1 MKLVR
6 FGPPGKEKPG
16 IWLDDAF
23 PGMPGIL
30 DVRAMSFDIED
41 YNAHFFTHHGV
52 ERLRNLL
59 LEPKRIIMPGLGMRL
74 GPPVATPRQ
83 IVCVGKN
90 YADHAKEMGGEP
102 PKAPVFFAKAVSTIN
117 GPADPLILPRESRR
131 VDGEAELAVVFAKRA
146 RRVSEADALS
156 YIAGYTILNDV
167 TDRDA
172 QAAAGQWFRGKS
184 FDTFCPLG
192 PWLVTP
198 DEIADP
204 HQLAVNQRVNGTE
217 LQNSSTSAMIFRLPR
232 LIAELTMNLTIEA
245 GDLLATG
252 TPAGIG
258 SARTPPVVLAAGDVM
273 EVEITG
279 LGKQRTPV
287 VAEK

>member
-16 IWLDDAF
+16 IWLEDAF

-30 DVRAMSFDIED
+30 DVRAMAFDIED
-41 YNAHFFTHHGV
+41 YNAHFFTHHGIA
-52 ERLRNLL
+52 RLRNLL

-74 GPPVATPRQ
+74 GPPVAKPSQ

-102 PKAPVFFAKAVSTIN
+102 PKSPVYFAKSVSTLN
-117 GPADPLILPRESRR
+117 GPTDPVVLPPESNR
-131 VDGEAELAVVFAKRA
+131 VDGEAELAIVFAKRA

-198 DEIADP
+198 EEIADP
-204 HQLAVNQRVNGTE
+204 HQLVVKQRVNGQE
-217 LQNSSTSAMIFRLPR
+217 LQSSTTDNMIFKLPR
-232 LIAELTMNLTIEA
+232 LIAELTQNLTIEA
-245 GDLLATG
+245 GDILATG
-252 TPAGIG
+252 TPSGIG
-258 SARTPPVVLAAGDVM
+258 SARTPAVLLKNGDVM

-279 LGKQRTPV
+279 LGKQHTPV
-287 VAEK
+287 ISEK